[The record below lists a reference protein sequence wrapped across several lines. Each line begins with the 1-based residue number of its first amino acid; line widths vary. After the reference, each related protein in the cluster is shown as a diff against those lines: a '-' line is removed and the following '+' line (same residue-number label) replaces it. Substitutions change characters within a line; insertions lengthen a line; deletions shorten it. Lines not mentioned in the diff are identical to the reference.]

1 MDKTAHKNKAEK
13 LLKVNSSVL
22 PADRKK
28 FKAYKVIK
36 SLSSTKRDRTNMGS
50 LSL

>member
-22 PADRKK
+22 PADRKNSK
-28 FKAYKVIK
+28 LTKLLKVYLPQKEIEQI
-36 SLSSTKRDRTNMGS
+36 
-50 LSL
+50 